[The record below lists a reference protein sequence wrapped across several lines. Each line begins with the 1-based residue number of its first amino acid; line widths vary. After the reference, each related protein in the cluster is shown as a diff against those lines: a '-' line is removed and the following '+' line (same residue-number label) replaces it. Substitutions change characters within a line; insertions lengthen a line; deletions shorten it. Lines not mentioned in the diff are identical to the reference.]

1 MVAADGRARARTDAP
16 LKSTRRL
23 SSRNGSKMGI
33 RRRLRFESFLL
44 GLAAAFAK
52 ASGDLVDREIRA
64 WLRKLAK
71 FVAVD
76 RVTLWEFGRDG
87 ISMHCR
93 FGYSTRG
100 RKAPQP
106 LGAGQAFPWL
116 AKQYGQGRA
125 VICRRIPEDLPSEA
139 EAERLECARV
149 GVRSVVGIPMRF
161 QTGVWV
167 IVFAYTR
174 TMSWSRATIRRM
186 RLVGEVFL
194 SSFVRQATERSLRVS
209 EARNQAL
216 LQALPDTVFVCDPR
230 GTYLDYCCPGFRD
243 AARSEAL
250 RGRRIDE
257 VLPPDLAGVLQ
268 SAFDRVARTGENVDF
283 EYSADHDGQLRHY
296 EVRVSQR
303 KDRCLVCIERDV
315 TEQRR
320 VQAEIEHLRSELT
333 HVGRVNLTGFLTA
346 SLAHQLLQPITA
358 IMGNAAA
365 GRRIVRSKSPN
376 LDALDEILR
385 DVESSGESATE
396 IIRGVQ
402 DLLRKRPRPF
412 KPVDLNQIIH
422 GVIDAL
428 RWDLKLRHVSLVTHF
443 DAVRSE
449 IVGDPTQL
457 RQVVLNLVLNAMEAM
472 TERDSADRKLIVST
486 LDRDREIE
494 LQVSDRGTGVDPA
507 NLDEMFKP
515 FTTTKE
521 QGTGMGLYICQEIV
535 RSHRGRLSARNNADG
550 PGLTVSCVLPIP
562 GNGSRSP
569 DDLAAE
575 VLLRPRS
582 GEFAR

>member
-1 MVAADGRARARTDAP
+1 
-16 LKSTRRL
+16 
-23 SSRNGSKMGI
+23 
-33 RRRLRFESFLL
+33 
-44 GLAAAFAK
+44 
-52 ASGDLVDREIRA
+52 
-64 WLRKLAK
+64 
-71 FVAVD
+71 
-76 RVTLWEFGRDG
+76 
-87 ISMHCR
+87 
-93 FGYSTRG
+93 
-100 RKAPQP
+100 
-106 LGAGQAFPWL
+106 
-116 AKQYGQGRA
+116 
-125 VICRRIPEDLPSEA
+125 
-139 EAERLECARV
+139 
-149 GVRSVVGIPMRF
+149 
-161 QTGVWV
+161 
-167 IVFAYTR
+167 
-174 TMSWSRATIRRM
+174 
-186 RLVGEVFL
+186 
-194 SSFVRQATERSLRVS
+194 
-209 EARNQAL
+209 
-216 LQALPDTVFVCDPR
+216 
-230 GTYLDYCCPGFRD
+230 
-243 AARSEAL
+243 
-250 RGRRIDE
+250 
-257 VLPPDLAGVLQ
+257 
-268 SAFDRVARTGENVDF
+268 
-283 EYSADHDGQLRHY
+283 
-296 EVRVSQR
+296 
-303 KDRCLVCIERDV
+303 
-315 TEQRR
+315 
-320 VQAEIEHLRSELT
+320 
-333 HVGRVNLTGFLTA
+333 VNLTGFLTA

-412 KPVDLNQIIH
+412 KPVDLNQIIR